1 MHEHTPL
8 PSPGLFEPWTTPV
21 HPSWAGRTGCGEPAL
36 SLVEGAE
43 KHQQCSQN
51 SRRAGASASP
61 CTPELLQDA
70 RQNPSSKTFQGI
82 IWILLFWY
90 FSSSEPRTGIQV
102 QTQQFQAPGTRTEPV
117 IGSKMVN
124 ALKKKPL
131 KTPRNQVLD
140 VFLNMQL
147 VILMTNPLL
156 LLFPREHLCTQQ
168 NRESWD
174 CSTGNG
180 LRR

>member
-1 MHEHTPL
+1 MSVEHHCTARTGNAKLRVVPSLHTSQRKLGMHEHTPL
-8 PSPGLFEPWTTPV
+8 PSPGLSEPWTTPV

-43 KHQQCSQN
+43 KHQQRSQN
-51 SRRAGASASP
+51 SCRAGASASS

-117 IGSKMVN
+117 IGSKMAN
-124 ALKKKPL
+124 ALKK
-131 KTPRNQVLD
+131 TPK
-140 VFLNMQL
+140 
-147 VILMTNPLL
+147 NPQKSGLGC
-156 LLFPREHLCTQQ
+156 LFEHAVGDTY
-168 NRESWD
+168 D
-174 CSTGNG
+174 
-180 LRR
+180 